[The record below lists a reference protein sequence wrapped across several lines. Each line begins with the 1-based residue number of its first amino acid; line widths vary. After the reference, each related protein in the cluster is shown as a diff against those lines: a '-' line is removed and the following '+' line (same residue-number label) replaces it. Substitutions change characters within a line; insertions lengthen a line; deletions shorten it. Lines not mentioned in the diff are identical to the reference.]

1 MTAMDTMIHIDQS
14 LDSEQQLTLETALRD
29 VQGVVAPRFNKAHLL
44 VVEYDADATTAMA
57 LLGAVTGRGYR
68 AQLVG
73 F

>member
-1 MTAMDTMIHIDQS
+1 
-14 LDSEQQLTLETALRD
+14 
-29 VQGVVAPRFNKAHLL
+29 VVAPRFNKAHLL